1 MATIADYQVLIAG
14 SEVLDHR
21 TIRRSVELE
30 WPPPPDFVPGTG
42 KERPVLTWQFWP
54 FETSE
59 YSVFLWP
66 DNAPPFNP
74 HERGG
79 VPPDQLHTG
88 SMTLHGPDLTVPG
101 KIVFTAG
108 VPARFWLELVTIWY
122 QRHIK

>member
-1 MATIADYQVLIAG
+1 M
-14 SEVLDHR
+14 
-21 TIRRSVELE
+21 
-30 WPPPPDFVPGTG
+30 
-42 KERPVLTWQFWP
+42 LTWQFWP

-88 SMTLHGPDLTVPG
+88 SMTLHGPDLTVPVRSCLPPG
-101 KIVFTAG
+101 FPRGSGWNWSRSGISGISSSF
-108 VPARFWLELVTIWY
+108 
-122 QRHIK
+122 